1 MNKYTQLSIE
11 DKPQYK
17 AANKGITTLTNVE
30 LLSMII
36 NRGAGTIG
44 SINQARQLLNMCDNN
59 LAQLSKLSTYDMQD
73 CYHTC

>member
-11 DKPQYK
+11 DTPQYK

-44 SINQARQLLNMCDNN
+44 SINQGTAI
-59 LAQLSKLSTYDMQD
+59 T
-73 CYHTC
+73 